1 MKKYLKNEYRI
12 VKMIFDFGD
21 FIEYSNNRIFG
32 GIPSPSM
39 GPFGSI

>member
-32 GIPSPSM
+32 GIPNM
-39 GPFGSI
+39 GRCDF